1 MTITTTQ
8 QRDGTWAATTTRNG
22 ATVMVCACATEER
35 ARAALESLIA
45 HLEKQKHEQR

>member
-8 QRDGTWAATTTRNG
+8 QRDGTWTAATTRNG
-22 ATVMVCACATEER
+22 ATVMVASCPTEQDAIEK
-35 ARAALESLIA
+35 LESLIA

>member
-22 ATVMVCACATEER
+22 ATVMVASCPTEQDAIDKLGSLLRQLEAT
-35 ARAALESLIA
+35 
-45 HLEKQKHEQR
+45 KQ